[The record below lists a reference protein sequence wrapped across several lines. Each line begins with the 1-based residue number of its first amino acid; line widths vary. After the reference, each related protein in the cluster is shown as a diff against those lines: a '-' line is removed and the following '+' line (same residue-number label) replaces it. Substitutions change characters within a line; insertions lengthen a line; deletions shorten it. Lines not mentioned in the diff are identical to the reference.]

1 MINLKRTM
9 ISVKEG
15 GVVDVDIANAYLK
28 EARKTGGSVMGGKTN
43 ERAICILRN
52 DAALG
57 AFLCCDSVGDV
68 FYRDDGDFGPS
79 GINDACV
86 NAFKQI
92 TLADLKPNAKPFLQ
106 TGEAFEHTKT
116 LNFILERMINVHGEH
131 ESVDYIH
138 KLRNAIM
145 FVEKAEE
152 PTSMAGAGVKPKRTK
167 VAYVK
172 CEFDKLS
179 EAFAEHEASP
189 LYNESG
195 ALLDTPMV
203 DRGLVDTFHGGYQI
217 YRKVD
222 REVTWQE
229 EVKRHIDE
237 NSDIYEIELSSSHV
251 LVNMEISNKNFIAM
265 CRAVASMTDKPE

>member
-1 MINLKRTM
+1 MIDLKNTYIENDNPELLDIYLHM
-9 ISVKEG
+9 AIEQG
-15 GVVDVDIANAYLK
+15 FTVDFPWETDCDDKFALCMSRHNAVQSDVIA
-28 EARKTGGSVMGGKTN
+28 
-43 ERAICILRN
+43 
-52 DAALG
+52 
-57 AFLCCDSVGDV
+57 
-68 FYRDDGDFGPS
+68 S
-79 GINDACV
+79 G
-86 NAFKQI
+86 KQI

-145 FVEKAEE
+145 FVERAEE
-152 PTSMAGAGVKPKRTK
+152 PANMAGPGVKPKRTK